1 MVRPFAPS
9 LFSSPRTCL
18 YVVLPVYFVHPIEQT
33 RRNVRRPFAYF
44 RKHGSTT
51 LQRTRILSP
60 RNIPSVVPLTSYIR
74 RLLFPLPLL
83 RLSRFTFSKS
93 RFIVSP
99 SHFSDLVPRLRTFP
113 AVPIHP
119 VFLVLPSSSCTRLA
133 LTANGPFFSWPSA
146 ANDWPGRD
154 LRLLRAHQKFHLNCW
169 PVERRERDPVVSAV
183 RVYSLLLLLKKILA
197 NRTAVRRITTA
208 NKIYLVAGRSSR
220 FLFAAFPTLSTI
232 RHLSNGIRWKLMWK
246 LARYEYSTSAAYR
259 EAGNP

>member
-1 MVRPFAPS
+1 MIGIEPPKNCRGRLDVIWNLFLS
-9 LFSSPRTCL
+9 LYL
-18 YVVLPVYFVHPIEQT
+18 
-33 RRNVRRPFAYF
+33 
-44 RKHGSTT
+44 
-51 LQRTRILSP
+51 P
-60 RNIPSVVPLTSYIR
+60 RNIPSVVPLTSYIH

-113 AVPIHP
+113 AVPIHR

-146 ANDWPGRD
+146 ANGWPGRD

-169 PVERRERDPVVSAV
+169 PVERRQRDPVASRTALTTVRPV

-197 NRTAVRRITTA
+197 YRTAVRRITTA